1 MSAGVAKT
9 FTTSVPGQNAKW
21 TFTGTS
27 GQRLS
32 FNFTSVSMAS
42 VRVTVKTPSGGTLF
56 SNTFGTDGNFIE
68 PLTLSATGTYT
79 VTVDPQGASTGN
91 VTMTYYVVAAD
102 RTFTVSTTVPADPCC
117 VDSIE
122 LKVFSG
128 STQIGGSEFAGP
140 SGYTF
145 SRNLAAG
152 TYTIVVDPFGSS
164 TGTVTVTVS

>member
-1 MSAGVAKT
+1 
-9 FTTSVPGQNAKW
+9 
-21 TFTGTS
+21 
-27 GQRLS
+27 
-32 FNFTSVSMAS
+32 MAS

-91 VTMTYYVVAAD
+91 VTMTYYVVPANATAIAPNPLTISTPGQNGVITFSVTGPAAD